1 MDQITVYVKFPKYDS
16 CHYQVRK
23 PYSQEIHTEVL
34 GERAGC
40 LPLIKINNIENEVNV
55 AKLEHC

>member
-1 MDQITVYVKFPKYDS
+1 MYVKFPKYDS

-55 AKLEHC
+55 AKLEHW